1 MKYNY
6 EKVLEDAY
14 DYVAS
19 FRDNNYYSGNDD
31 IEVIDLL
38 KAKDHLDGFCIGNV
52 VKYVTRAG
60 LKSTDSRRS
69 DLMKCFHYL
78 IILMVLENPERYGE
92 KNNAN
97 EQGADRSAEKFF
109 DH

>member
-1 MKYNY
+1 MKYDY
-6 EKVLEDAY
+6 KKVLEDAY

-19 FRDNNYYSGNDD
+19 FRDSNYYSGSDGV
-31 IEVIDLL
+31 EVIDLL
-38 KAKDHLDGFCIGNV
+38 KAKDHLEGFCIGNV

-78 IILMVLENPERYGE
+78 IILMVLVNPERYGE
-92 KNNAN
+92 KENAN
-97 EQGADRSAEKFF
+97 EQGVDRPVEKFL